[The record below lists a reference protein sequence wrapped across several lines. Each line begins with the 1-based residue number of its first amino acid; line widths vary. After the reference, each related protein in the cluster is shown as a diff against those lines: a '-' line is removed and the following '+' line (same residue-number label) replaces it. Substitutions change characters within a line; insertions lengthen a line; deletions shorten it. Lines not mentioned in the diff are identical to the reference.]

1 MDDYIKNDCSENKKE
16 FNEKFIR
23 NNLQKLTDED
33 ILKVTEAA
41 DKIEQK
47 FTESGPLK
55 RFIEDGKLL
64 LSIVKDYLKG
74 NYRKVPYWVI
84 GAIAFTLLYVLN
96 PTDFV
101 PDVLPFVGL
110 VDDATLVGVCLYLV
124 EKELKDYKIWK
135 SSSSI
140 SKN

>member
-1 MDDYIKNDCSENKKE
+1 MDDYMKNNNSENKKD

-23 NNLQKLTDED
+23 NNSKKITDED

-41 DKIEQK
+41 DKIEKK

-64 LSIVKDYLKG
+64 LSIVKDYFKG
-74 NYRKVPYWVI
+74 NYKKVPYWAI

-96 PTDFV
+96 PADFM

-110 VDDATLVGVCLYLV
+110 IDDATLVGVCLYLV

-135 SSSSI
+135 SGSSI
-140 SKN
+140 NKN